1 MITFISNYYNFSELS
16 SDEEVE
22 ETCIHNNSYA
32 GVKYC
37 VICCFDV
44 LVKYNL
50 YTNAY
55 PSLYLAYK
63 LMITLSVTQVSC
75 ERSFSKL
82 KFVKNYLRNTLNQNL
97 LESFMLMNV
106 EKDILSSI
114 DPNEIIN
121 ELASRNTMLSKLLLF

>member
-1 MITFISNYYNFSELS
+1 
-16 SDEEVE
+16 
-22 ETCIHNNSYA
+22 
-32 GVKYC
+32 
-37 VICCFDV
+37 
-44 LVKYNL
+44 
-50 YTNAY
+50 
-55 PSLYLAYK
+55 
-63 LMITLSVTQVSC
+63 MITLSVTQVSC

-106 EKDILSSI
+106 EKGILSSI